1 MKILAQDLILQPSGG
16 PAVDIQGPLKIW
28 KDGRLQA
35 PTSLTDIINQLLLF
49 LLPIAAVILFFVLVA
64 GGFNVLTS
72 QGSPEKIKNGRAMI
86 TAGLIGFFILVFA
99 VAIVKIIGYV
109 LNINQNSP
117 I

>member
-16 PAVDIQGPLKIW
+16 PAVDIVGPLHGINNI
-28 KDGRLQA
+28 
-35 PTSLTDIINQLLLF
+35 TDLINRLLLF